1 MLELDGLDTFTNYS
15 IKVAAFT
22 RAGQGKASKAIYCRT
37 AEDGKYTQLPAP
49 LNYFN
54 LVNLIRFSEQK
65 WSDGPC
71 LLNRDLPLKV
81 ARTCMSVK
89 SMQKLL

>member
-37 AEDGKYTQLPAP
+37 AEDGKYKKGWSKIQP
-49 LNYFN
+49 
-54 LVNLIRFSEQK
+54 IRE
-65 WSDGPC
+65 G
-71 LLNRDLPLKV
+71 LLH
-81 ARTCMSVK
+81 
-89 SMQKLL
+89 

>member
-37 AEDGKYTQLPAP
+37 AEDGKYKKR
-49 LNYFN
+49 
-54 LVNLIRFSEQK
+54 LV
-65 WSDGPC
+65 
-71 LLNRDLPLKV
+71 
-81 ARTCMSVK
+81 
-89 SMQKLL
+89 

>member
-37 AEDGKYTQLPAP
+37 AEDGKYKKKA
-49 LNYFN
+49 
-54 LVNLIRFSEQK
+54 
-65 WSDGPC
+65 G
-71 LLNRDLPLKV
+71 
-81 ARTCMSVK
+81 VK
-89 SMQKLL
+89 SNQLEGLL